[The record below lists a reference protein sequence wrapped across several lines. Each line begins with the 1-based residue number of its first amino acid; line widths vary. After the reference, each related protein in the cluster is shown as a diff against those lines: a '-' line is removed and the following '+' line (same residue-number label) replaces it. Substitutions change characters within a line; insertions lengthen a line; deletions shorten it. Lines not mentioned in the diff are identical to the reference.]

1 MLTRFP
7 FGSEETKRRKEKNE
21 RSIRNKQ
28 ELEEKKF
35 AQRENFKKEGR
46 GQVSWKS
53 VRKTG
58 RGFNTPALVSVA
70 REGR

>member
-7 FGSEETKRRKEKNE
+7 FGSEETKRRTKEASVISKNG
-21 RSIRNKQ
+21 R
-28 ELEEKKF
+28 KKF
-35 AQRENFKKEGR
+35 AQRENFKKEGRGR